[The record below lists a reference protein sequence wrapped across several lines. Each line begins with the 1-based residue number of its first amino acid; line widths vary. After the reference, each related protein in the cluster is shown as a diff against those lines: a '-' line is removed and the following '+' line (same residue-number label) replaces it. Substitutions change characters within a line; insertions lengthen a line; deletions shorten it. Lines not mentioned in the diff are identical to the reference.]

1 MTAEIG
7 AVDLRE
13 VTAADVY
20 LGDEIVA
27 GLERTA
33 HNDDISFAYTG
44 SPTGIR
50 T

>member
-20 LGDEIVA
+20 IGDEIVA